1 MIKPNFH
8 KGIPFGFYHILMYAC
23 GTCACSTCA
32 CSTCICA
39 LYDNIIVVVLSIYIN
54 MHCVSLNYYAHSR
67 FDSPDT
73 ASPLSQSE
81 VQAMLQSTRKQIEE
95 RKQQTQALVMVSKE
109 YLP

>member
-1 MIKPNFH
+1 MW
-8 KGIPFGFYHILMYAC
+8 YMYMYNVYVHC
-23 GTCACSTCA
+23 
-32 CSTCICA
+32 
-39 LYDNIIVVVLSIYIN
+39 IIVVVLSIYQYTLLI
-54 MHCVSLNYYAHSR
+54 YYAHSR